1 MRLLLVEDDLSL
13 RGALRVALNRHGYE
27 VVGVGTGEEAMR
39 RLRADPSPELVLL
52 DLGLPDLD
60 GFELCEQ
67 IRLLSR
73 VPIIMVTAQSAVE
86 ARVRGLNVGADDYLA
101 KPFKL
106 AELVARIQSL
116 VRRSDWGRMA
126 SDDPCDREQPAKTVG
141 PLVVDPATRTATVHG
156 VPKPLTRKEFDVLDL
171 LTSRPG
177 VVFRREEIIARVWQS
192 GVEAGERTLEVH
204 IASLRTKLGCRDM
217 IETARGIGYRVRLG

>member
-1 MRLLLVEDDLSL
+1 MRLLLVEDDLGL

-27 VVGVGTGEEAMR
+27 VVGVGTGEDAMR

-60 GFELCEQ
+60 GFALCEQ
-67 IRLLSR
+67 IRKISR
-73 VPIIMVTAQSAVE
+73 VPIIMVTAQAAVE

-106 AELVARIQSL
+106 AELIARIQSL
-116 VRRSDWGRMA
+116 VRRSDWGRMGA
-126 SDDPCDREQPAKTVG
+126 ENAGESLVKTVG
-141 PLVVDPATRTATVHG
+141 ELVVDPASRTATVSG

-171 LTSRPG
+171 LASRPG

-204 IASLRTKLGCRDM
+204 IASLRTKLGSRDL
-217 IETARGIGYRVRLG
+217 IETARGVGYRVRLG

>member
-1 MRLLLVEDDLSL
+1 
-13 RGALRVALNRHGYE
+13 
-27 VVGVGTGEEAMR
+27 MR

-60 GFELCEQ
+60 GFALCEQ
-67 IRLLSR
+67 IRKISR
-73 VPIIMVTAQSAVE
+73 VPIIMVTAQAAVE

-106 AELVARIQSL
+106 AELIARIQSL
-116 VRRSDWGRMA
+116 VRRSDWGRMGA
-126 SDDPCDREQPAKTVG
+126 ENGGESLVKTVG
-141 PLVVDPATRTATVHG
+141 ELVVDPASRTATVSG

-171 LTSRPG
+171 LASRPG

-204 IASLRTKLGCRDM
+204 IASLRTKLGSRDL
-217 IETARGIGYRVRLG
+217 IETARGVGYRVRLG

>member
-1 MRLLLVEDDLSL
+1 MRLLLVEDDLGL

-27 VVGVGTGEEAMR
+27 VVGVGTGEDAMR

-60 GFELCEQ
+60 GFALCEQ
-67 IRLLSR
+67 IRVISR
-73 VPIIMVTAQSAVE
+73 VPIIMVTAQAAVE

-106 AELVARIQSL
+106 AELIARIQSL
-116 VRRSDWGRMA
+116 VRRSDWGRMGTGNPGE
-126 SDDPCDREQPAKTVG
+126 SPVKTVG
-141 PLVVDPATRTATVHG
+141 ELVVDPASRTATVSG
-156 VPKPLTRKEFDVLDL
+156 VAKPLTRKEFDVLDL

-204 IASLRTKLGCRDM
+204 IASLRTKLGSREL
-217 IETARGIGYRVRLG
+217 IETARGVGYRVRLG

>member
-1 MRLLLVEDDLSL
+1 MRLLLVEDDLGL

-27 VVGVGTGEEAMR
+27 VVGVGTGEDAMR

-60 GFELCEQ
+60 GFALCEQ
-67 IRLLSR
+67 IRKISR
-73 VPIIMVTAQSAVE
+73 VPIIMVTAQAAVE

-106 AELVARIQSL
+106 AELIARIQSL
-116 VRRSDWGRMA
+116 VRRSDWGRMGA
-126 SDDPCDREQPAKTVG
+126 ENGGESLVKTVG
-141 PLVVDPATRTATVHG
+141 ELVVDPASRTATVSG

-171 LTSRPG
+171 LASRPG

-204 IASLRTKLGCRDM
+204 IASLRTKLGSRDL
-217 IETARGIGYRVRLG
+217 IETARGVGYRVRLG

>member
-1 MRLLLVEDDLSL
+1 MRLLLVEDDLGL

-27 VVGVGTGEEAMR
+27 VVGVGTGEDAMR

-52 DLGLPDLD
+52 DVGLPDLD
-60 GFELCEQ
+60 GFALCEQ
-67 IRLLSR
+67 IRLVSR
-73 VPIIMVTAQSAVE
+73 VPIIMVTAQAAVE

-106 AELVARIQSL
+106 AELIARIQSL
-116 VRRSDWGRMA
+116 VRRSDWGRMSA
-126 SDDPCDREQPAKTVG
+126 EDPAEQLVKTVG

-156 VPKPLTRKEFDVLDL
+156 VLKPLTRKEFDVLDL
-171 LTSRPG
+171 LTSKPG
-177 VVFRREEIIARVWQS
+177 VVFRREEIIARIWQS

-204 IASLRTKLGCRDM
+204 IASLRTKLGSRDL
-217 IETARGIGYRVRLG
+217 IETARGVGYRVRLG

>member
-1 MRLLLVEDDLSL
+1 MRLLLVEDDLGL

-27 VVGVGTGEEAMR
+27 VVGVGTGEDAMR

-60 GFELCEQ
+60 GFALCEQ
-67 IRLLSR
+67 IRKISR
-73 VPIIMVTAQSAVE
+73 VPIIMVTAQAAVE

-106 AELVARIQSL
+106 AELIARIQSL
-116 VRRSDWGRMA
+116 VRRSDWGRMGA
-126 SDDPCDREQPAKTVG
+126 ENGGESLVKTVG
-141 PLVVDPATRTATVHG
+141 ELVVDPASRTATVSG

-171 LTSRPG
+171 LASRPG
-177 VVFRREEIIARVWQS
+177 VVFPREEIIARVWQS

-204 IASLRTKLGCRDM
+204 IASLRTKLGSRDL
-217 IETARGIGYRVRLG
+217 IETARGVGYRVRLG

>member
-1 MRLLLVEDDLSL
+1 MRLLLVEDDLGL

-27 VVGVGTGEEAMR
+27 VVGVGTGEDAMR
-39 RLRADPSPELVLL
+39 RLRAEPSPELVLL

-60 GFELCEQ
+60 GFALCEQ
-67 IRLLSR
+67 IRLISR
-73 VPIIMVTAQSAVE
+73 VPIIMVTAQAAVE

-106 AELVARIQSL
+106 AELIARIQSL
-116 VRRSDWGRMA
+116 VRRSDWGRMGA
-126 SDDPCDREQPAKTVG
+126 ETPGESSVKVVG
-141 PLVVDPATRTATVHG
+141 QLVVDPVTRTATLNG

-171 LTSRPG
+171 LASRPG
-177 VVFRREEIIARVWQS
+177 VVFRREEIITRIWQS

-204 IASLRTKLGCRDM
+204 IASLRTKLGSRDL
-217 IETARGIGYRVRLG
+217 IETARGVGYRVRLG

>member
-1 MRLLLVEDDLSL
+1 MRLLLVEDDLGL

-27 VVGVGTGEEAMR
+27 VVGVGTGEDAMR

-60 GFELCEQ
+60 GFALCEQ
-67 IRLLSR
+67 IRKISR
-73 VPIIMVTAQSAVE
+73 VPIIMVTAQAAVE

-106 AELVARIQSL
+106 AELIARIQSL
-116 VRRSDWGRMA
+116 VRRSDWGRMGA
-126 SDDPCDREQPAKTVG
+126 ENAGESAVKTVG
-141 PLVVDPATRTATVHG
+141 ELVVDPAARTATVSG

-171 LTSRPG
+171 LASRPG

-204 IASLRTKLGCRDM
+204 IASLRTKLGSRDL
-217 IETARGIGYRVRLG
+217 IETARGVGYRVRLG

>member
-1 MRLLLVEDDLSL
+1 MRLLLVEDDLGL

-27 VVGVGTGEEAMR
+27 VVGVGTGEDAMR
-39 RLRADPSPELVLL
+39 RLRADPSPKLVLL
-52 DLGLPDLD
+52 DLDLPDLD
-60 GFELCEQ
+60 GFALCEQ
-67 IRLLSR
+67 IRKISR
-73 VPIIMVTAQSAVE
+73 VPIIMVTAQAAVE

-106 AELVARIQSL
+106 AELIARIQSL
-116 VRRSDWGRMA
+116 VRRSDWGRMGA
-126 SDDPCDREQPAKTVG
+126 ENGGESLVKTVG
-141 PLVVDPATRTATVHG
+141 ELVVDPASRTATVSG

-171 LTSRPG
+171 LASRPG

-204 IASLRTKLGCRDM
+204 IASLRTKLGSRDL
-217 IETARGIGYRVRLG
+217 IETARGVGYRVRLG

>member
-1 MRLLLVEDDLSL
+1 MRLLLVEDDLGL

-27 VVGVGTGEEAMR
+27 VVGVGTGEDAMR

-60 GFELCEQ
+60 GFALCEQ
-67 IRLLSR
+67 IRKISR
-73 VPIIMVTAQSAVE
+73 VPIIMVTAQAAVE

-106 AELVARIQSL
+106 AELIARIQSL
-116 VRRSDWGRMA
+116 VRRSDWGRMGA
-126 SDDPCDREQPAKTVG
+126 GNGCESPVKTVG
-141 PLVVDPATRTATVHG
+141 ELVVDPASRTATVSG

-171 LTSRPG
+171 LASRPG

-204 IASLRTKLGCRDM
+204 IASLRTKLGSRDL
-217 IETARGIGYRVRLG
+217 IETARGVGYRVRLG

>member
-1 MRLLLVEDDLSL
+1 
-13 RGALRVALNRHGYE
+13 
-27 VVGVGTGEEAMR
+27 MR

-60 GFELCEQ
+60 GFALCEQ
-67 IRLLSR
+67 IRVISR
-73 VPIIMVTAQSAVE
+73 VPIIMVTAQAAVE

-106 AELVARIQSL
+106 AELIARIQSL
-116 VRRSDWGRMA
+116 ARRSDWGRMGA
-126 SDDPCDREQPAKTVG
+126 ENPGESPVKTVG
-141 PLVVDPATRTATVHG
+141 ELVVDPATRTATVSG

-171 LTSRPG
+171 LASRPG
-177 VVFRREEIIARVWQS
+177 VVFRREEIIARIWQS

-204 IASLRTKLGCRDM
+204 IASLRTKLGSRDL
-217 IETARGIGYRVRLG
+217 IETARGVGYRVRLG

>member
-1 MRLLLVEDDLSL
+1 MRLLLVEDDLGL

-27 VVGVGTGEEAMR
+27 VVGVGTGEDAMR

-60 GFELCEQ
+60 GFALCEQ
-67 IRLLSR
+67 IRVISR
-73 VPIIMVTAQSAVE
+73 VPIIMVTAQAAVE
-86 ARVRGLNVGADDYLA
+86 ARVRGLNAGADDYLA

-106 AELVARIQSL
+106 AELIARIQSL
-116 VRRSDWGRMA
+116 VRRSDWGRMGA
-126 SDDPCDREQPAKTVG
+126 ENPGESAVKTVG
-141 PLVVDPATRTATVHG
+141 ELVVDPASRTATVSG

-171 LTSRPG
+171 LASRPG
-177 VVFRREEIIARVWQS
+177 VVFRREEIIARIWQS

-204 IASLRTKLGCRDM
+204 IASLRTKLGSRDL
-217 IETARGIGYRVRLG
+217 IETARGVGYRVRLG

>member
-1 MRLLLVEDDLSL
+1 MRLLLVEDDLGL

-27 VVGVGTGEEAMR
+27 VVGVGTGEDAMR

-60 GFELCEQ
+60 GFALCEQ
-67 IRLLSR
+67 IRVISR
-73 VPIIMVTAQSAVE
+73 VPIIMVTAQAAVE

-106 AELVARIQSL
+106 AELIARIQSL
-116 VRRSDWGRMA
+116 VRRSDWGRMGTGNPGE
-126 SDDPCDREQPAKTVG
+126 SPVKTVG
-141 PLVVDPATRTATVHG
+141 ELVVDPASRTATVSG

-204 IASLRTKLGCRDM
+204 IASLRTKLGSRDL
-217 IETARGIGYRVRLG
+217 IETARGVGYRVRLG